1 MSDKITVKPL
11 VWKQLYEGSTMYPME
26 WNGVGAFS
34 SVVYRVGQ
42 HWKGSGYYSV
52 GNCFDTLE
60 EAQAAAQTDY
70 EQRILSAIEA
80 SALTAS
86 QEEVKRL
93 SERYEAL
100 EAEFDQMAAEC
111 FEVVSTTDV
120 DKDGN
125 NIERRVPKHHLL
137 SSDVTR
143 ISAENYRLR
152 EALMYAQAEINS
164 KPLAKGH
171 GLERDLWLRG
181 VIRNALD
188 KGEGK

>member
-60 EAQAAAQTDY
+60 EAQDAAQTDY
-70 EQRILSAIEA
+70 EQRILSAIDT

-93 SERYEAL
+93 
-100 EAEFDQMAAEC
+100 
-111 FEVVSTTDV
+111 
-120 DKDGN
+120 
-125 NIERRVPKHHLL
+125 
-137 SSDVTR
+137 
-143 ISAENYRLR
+143 R
-152 EALMYAQAEINS
+152 EALTPSAATKAAYIGEVRQRVHMTDPSGEEYSQEITIDWTSIKEVMKLIRGFAGVDLRAARAAE
-164 KPLAKGH
+164 
-171 GLERDLWLRG
+171 
-181 VIRNALD
+181 
-188 KGEGK
+188 GEGK